1 MQAREE
7 SDVRVMQAG
16 KRAREGTAKVKA
28 DKGGRQRVE
37 AKLEASK
44 HRRVSRTRAKQS
56 MMDALMDA
64 P

>member
-1 MQAREE
+1 M
-7 SDVRVMQAG
+7 MQAG

-56 MMDALMDA
+56 VMDALMDA